1 MTSVVS
7 TLVGT
12 CCFVYCSKKA
22 HYESAEKLTFFYT
35 EVIRSFC
42 VEKFR
47 ICCVLDRVE
56 CGIAFFVSYLEG
68 NICATTQ
75 YYWVFVDY
83 YFAVKIKNTK

>member
-1 MTSVVS
+1 MFTAV
-7 TLVGT
+7 
-12 CCFVYCSKKA
+12 KKPTMSRQKNA
-22 HYESAEKLTFFYT
+22 RKLTFFYT

-75 YYWVFVDY
+75 YYWVFVDN